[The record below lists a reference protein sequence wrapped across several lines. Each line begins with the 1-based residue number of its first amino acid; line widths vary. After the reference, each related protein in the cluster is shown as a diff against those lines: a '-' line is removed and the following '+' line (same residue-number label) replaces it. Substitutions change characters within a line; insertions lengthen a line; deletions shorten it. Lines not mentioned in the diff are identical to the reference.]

1 MTHRLCAF
9 CVLLVLLGAVNGG
22 AAQGVSGEPFSSLS
36 VDAGLAMSSGLGD
49 LDRFW
54 ESGTGASLRFSTPFH
69 VGSLAVGIRV
79 LPYRP
84 IADVPKFNGALF
96 HASWGAPVIS
106 ASWFSLHLGG
116 RLGNLRMAFDDDS
129 QPGVRNESEFTV
141 GGEAL
146 LRVGGSRRSGLTIGW
161 SLERTFT
168 KKPLD
173 LQFLT
178 VTYGYRFAMPE
189 WLGGILK

>member
-1 MTHRLCAF
+1 VTNLFCAF
-9 CVLLVLLGAVNGG
+9 CVLVALLGEVNRSM
-22 AAQGVSGEPFSSLS
+22 AQQVSEEAFSTLS
-36 VDAGLAMSSGLGD
+36 VDLGLALTSGIGN

-69 VGSLAVGIRV
+69 VGTLAVGLRV
-79 LPYRP
+79 IPYRA
-84 IADVPKFNGALF
+84 IANVPKFKGALF

-116 RLGNLRMAFDDDS
+116 RVGNLRMAFDDDS
-129 QPGVRNESEFTV
+129 QPGVRNESELTV

-146 LRVGGSRRSGLTIGW
+146 VRIGGSSRSGLTVGW

-168 KKPLD
+168 RRPMD

-178 VTYGYRFAMPE
+178 VTYGYRFGMPG